1 MMPTVMQE
9 AASTRR
15 KAGQNAGTLPAS
27 GGAGG
32 LEVTGPDSEIPCM
45 NCGLVLEQ
53 AEFLQ
58 SQRSGRTVKCRA
70 KTGSGSMPFVMI
82 EFNLFPT

>member
-1 MMPTVMQE
+1 
-9 AASTRR
+9 
-15 KAGQNAGTLPAS
+15 
-27 GGAGG
+27 
-32 LEVTGPDSEIPCM
+32 M